1 MSKVRDYRK
10 KAAERRIEQPTAKLT
25 LPSGAEFV
33 VCRPP
38 LEVWIAAGK
47 FPQSF
52 LRQKADSEAE
62 GGAVESIPD
71 EDAVR
76 AMVFIRDAILYA
88 AIEPR
93 LVVGTTREDELD
105 PADLDPLDFTFLTK
119 WIMANCPGVP
129 VETRGGQVEMND
141 LSRFRQKR
149 PGGRTHSPEPDGEA
163 VQPDAIPIA
172 GLA

>member
-1 MSKVRDYRK
+1 MKASDYRK
-10 KAAERRIEQPTAKLT
+10 KIAEKRGEQPTTKLT

-52 LRQKADSEAE
+52 LRQKME
-62 GGAVESIPD
+62 GGAGDAQAIPD
-71 EDAVR
+71 EDAMQ
-76 AMVFIRDAILYA
+76 AIVFVRDAILHA
-88 AIEPR
+88 VVEPR

-129 VETRGGQVEMND
+129 VETRGGQVEVND
-141 LSRFRQKR
+141 LSKFRQKR
-149 PGGRTHSPEPDGEA
+149 PGRRADSPKPDSET
-163 VQPDAIPIA
+163 VQPDAEPVA
-172 GLA
+172 WPA

>member
-1 MSKVRDYRK
+1 MKASDYRK
-10 KAAERRIEQPTAKLT
+10 KIAEKRGEKPTAKLT

-52 LRQKADSEAE
+52 LRQGMDGGAG

-71 EDAVR
+71 ADAMQAIAFV
-76 AMVFIRDAILYA
+76 RDAILHA
-88 AIEPR
+88 VVEPR

-105 PADLDPLDFTFLTK
+105 PADLDPIDFTFLTK

-149 PGGRTHSPEPDGEA
+149 PGGRAHSPEPDGET
-163 VQPDAIPIA
+163 VQPDAESVA
-172 GLA
+172 GVA